1 MGVAVGASRAF
12 CLDDI
17 AATST
22 RQSVSYFNVHVVPAR
37 VEASVVAMVMVM
49 IGVRMVIFHG
59 GAYAAGRGVGESV
72 AKSARCSPHHLTTKN
87 GLGLATER
95 H

>member
-1 MGVAVGASRAF
+1 MLYSGCSRRGDRDEGAEERGR
-12 CLDDI
+12 C
-17 AATST
+17 
-22 RQSVSYFNVHVVPAR
+22 RAR